1 MACCSCGFD
10 IILTYAVASKSG
22 HDSSMEQV
30 RAETA
35 SRRRGILGALASK
48 GAADPRALAL
58 LPTIRKL
65 MAAGFATD
73 LSLANELNRR
83 GITGALGGRWH
94 RSSVRRMLTRLRRLT
109 SAHDGTNNNLAF
121 KPVADLRAEALGPTI
136 GKLRKAGFVSVKAI
150 AQELNKRGIPT
161 PRGGK
166 WHHTTVVRLL
176 TRLGLITLGR
186 GRANNRLAQKQ
197 AADARAKALASTIRK
212 LRKAGFV
219 SVRGIVRELN
229 KRQVSALRGG
239 KWHSGTVS
247 RLLRRLDRLGRVSRS
262 QRRR

>member
-1 MACCSCGFD
+1 MTTG
-10 IILTYAVASKSG
+10 AS
-22 HDSSMEQV
+22 
-30 RAETA
+30 A
-35 SRRRGILGALASK
+35 LG
-48 GAADPRALAL
+48 
-58 LPTIRKL
+58 
-65 MAAGFATD
+65 
-73 LSLANELNRR
+73 LANELNRR

-121 KPVADLRAEALGPTI
+121 KPVADLRTEALGPTI

-150 AQELNKRGIPT
+150 AQEFNNRGIPT

-186 GRANNRLAQKQ
+186 GRANNILAQKRV
-197 AADARAKALASTIRK
+197 ADARAKALASTIRK

-219 SVRGIVRELN
+219 SVSAISRELN
-229 KRQVSALRGG
+229 KRQVPTARGG
-239 KWHSGTVS
+239 KWHRSSVS
-247 RLLRRLDRLGRVSRS
+247 QLLRRLETLDP
-262 QRRR
+262 